1 MRPSGLNLDAG
12 ERIWV
17 QRFLFHCV
25 EAASASVCGVS
36 RGREQRG
43 EGERQQG
50 LDSSKGGC
58 IDRIHGFR
66 VQTHVQKVK
75 IY

>member
-36 RGREQRG
+36 RGREQRVEGG
-43 EGERQQG
+43 ETAGSRLE
-50 LDSSKGGC
+50 KGG
-58 IDRIHGFR
+58 G
-66 VQTHVQKVK
+66 V
-75 IY
+75 Y